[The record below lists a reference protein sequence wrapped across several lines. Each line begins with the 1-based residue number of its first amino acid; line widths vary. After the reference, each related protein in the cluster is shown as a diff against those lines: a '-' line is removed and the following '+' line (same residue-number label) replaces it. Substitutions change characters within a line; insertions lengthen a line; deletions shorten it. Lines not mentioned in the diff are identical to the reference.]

1 MGVSRERRHT
11 VEVIT
16 QHPSYGVIT
25 LTRRHSSRGKPLF
38 GSAAKHEA
46 TAVVR
51 ISTAT
56 HSRKLNSNWHHADK
70 AILEV
75 ELSLA
80 QFAQF
85 VMSSGQGEGVPCTLT
100 YRQGTGYIE
109 DCPPTN
115 TREVFT
121 GELNDYL
128 NSMKVKIH
136 ELESEVAELVKKPKL
151 SADDKRRLV
160 SLTSTISGTLAS
172 NLEYLKTCFQE
183 EVDQTLNAAKIELE
197 NFSNSLRE
205 QKQITG
211 D

>member
-1 MGVSRERRHT
+1 M
-11 VEVIT
+11 EVTT

-25 LTRRHSSRGKPLF
+25 LTRRFSSRGKTLF
-38 GSAAKHEA
+38 GSAAKHES

-56 HSRKLNSNWHHADK
+56 HCRKLNSNWHRADK

-85 VMSSGQGEGVPCTLT
+85 VMSSGQGEGIPCTLT
-100 YRQGTGYIE
+100 FRQGTGYIE
-109 DCPPTN
+109 ECPPIN
-115 TREVFT
+115 TREVFE
-121 GELNDYL
+121 GELQDYL
-128 NSMKVKIH
+128 KVMQSKVQ
-136 ELESEVAELVKKPKL
+136 ELEAEVAKLVDKPKL

-160 SLTSTISGTLAS
+160 SLTGNISGSLVS

-183 EVDQTLNAAKIELE
+183 EIDHTLNEAKIELE
-197 NFSNSLRE
+197 NFSNSLQG

-211 D
+211 E

>member
-1 MGVSRERRHT
+1 M
-11 VEVIT
+11 EVTT

-25 LTRRHSSRGKPLF
+25 LTRRYSSRGKSLF

-85 VMSSGQGEGVPCTLT
+85 VMSSGQGEGTPCTLT
-100 YRQGTGYIE
+100 YRQGIGYIE
-109 DCPPTN
+109 ECPPVN
-115 TREVFT
+115 TREVFE

-128 NSMKVKIH
+128 NSMKVKVH
-136 ELESEVAELVKKPKL
+136 ELESEVAKLVEKPKL

-160 SLTSTISGTLAS
+160 SLTSNLSGTFAS

-183 EVDQTLNAAKIELE
+183 EIDHTLNAAKIELE
-197 NFSNSLRE
+197 NFSSSLRV

>member
-1 MGVSRERRHT
+1 M
-11 VEVIT
+11 EVTT

-25 LTRRHSSRGKPLF
+25 LTRRQSSKGKTLF

-46 TAVVR
+46 GAVIR
-51 ISTAT
+51 ISEAT
-56 HSRKLNSNWHHADK
+56 HCRKLNSNWYHANK

-80 QFAQF
+80 QFTQF
-85 VMSSGQGEGVPCTLT
+85 VMSSGQGEGTPCTLT
-100 YRQGTGYIE
+100 YRQGAGYIE
-109 DCPPTN
+109 ECPPTN

-128 NSMKVKIH
+128 KDMKAKVQ
-136 ELESEVAELVKKPKL
+136 ELESEVAKLVEKPKL

-160 SLTSTISGTLAS
+160 SLTGNISGTLAS

-183 EVDQTLNAAKIELE
+183 EIDHTLNAAKIELE
-197 NFSNSLRE
+197 NFSNSLRVE
-205 QKQITG
+205 KQITG